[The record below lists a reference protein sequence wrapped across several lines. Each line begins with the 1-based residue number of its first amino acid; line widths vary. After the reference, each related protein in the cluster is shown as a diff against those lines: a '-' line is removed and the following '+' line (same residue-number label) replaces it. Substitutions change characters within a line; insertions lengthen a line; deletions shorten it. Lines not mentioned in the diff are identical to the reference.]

1 MGRWELTREPTLKT
15 TGEAERACDCGEKD
29 TKSDIPALT
38 DTTVWTK
45 GDRTDPTLN
54 GTGSEDYTSTDYGK
68 VTITIP
74 ALSNE
79 TVWTKTSQKDATEEA
94 VGEDVYESTDYGT
107 VTVVLPALGHT
118 HEWGG
123 WTITTAPTLTETGTA
138 QRVCTLNNTHIDTK
152 TLPALRRFF
161 NFFSQFF
168 CFTLKKQ
175 CFAKNILLFC
185 QKMIFCKS
193 DFL

>member
-29 TKSDIPALT
+29 TKSD
-38 DTTVWTK
+38 V
-45 GDRTDPTLN
+45 
-54 GTGSEDYTSTDYGK
+54 
-68 VTITIP
+68 P

-94 VGEDVYESTDYGT
+94 EGEDVYESTDYGT

-123 WTITTAPTLTETGTA
+123 WTITTALTLTETGTA